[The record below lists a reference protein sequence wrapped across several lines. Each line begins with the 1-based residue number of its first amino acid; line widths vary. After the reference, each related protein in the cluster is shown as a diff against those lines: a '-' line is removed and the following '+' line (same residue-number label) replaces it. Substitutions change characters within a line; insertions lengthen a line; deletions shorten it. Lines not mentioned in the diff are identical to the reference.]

1 MKKKIV
7 AMMLAS
13 MMAFNLIGCGET
25 QKESN
30 APEEKQESI
39 ESEEGSDE
47 KESAESTP
55 VPTVEAADNSDDE
68 IVVTDPLICP
78 TFTAEKNTSA
88 MVDQIAF
95 TAKDYAPNL
104 SDDQANQIISA
115 IREAGHKF
123 YNGPEEMEKYMWYGY
138 LLDYKYDDL
147 NPRSALG
154 TDLVQAIK
162 YCYRNVELATDESTQ
177 INLEQVDKDLNEIQ

>member
-39 ESEEGSDE
+39 ESKEGSDE

-55 VPTVEAADNSDDE
+55 VPTVEADLSSKVCKFFYFFIGGQILTAD
-68 IVVTDPLICP
+68 LML
-78 TFTAEKNTSA
+78 F
-88 MVDQIAF
+88 
-95 TAKDYAPNL
+95 
-104 SDDQANQIISA
+104 
-115 IREAGHKF
+115 H
-123 YNGPEEMEKYMWYGY
+123 
-138 LLDYKYDDL
+138 
-147 NPRSALG
+147 
-154 TDLVQAIK
+154 
-162 YCYRNVELATDESTQ
+162 
-177 INLEQVDKDLNEIQ
+177 

>member
-55 VPTVEAADNSDDE
+55 VPTVEAADNSEDLSSK
-68 IVVTDPLICP
+68 VCKFFYFL
-78 TFTAEKNTSA
+78 SA
-88 MVDQIAF
+88 V
-95 TAKDYAPNL
+95 
-104 SDDQANQIISA
+104 
-115 IREAGHKF
+115 
-123 YNGPEEMEKYMWYGY
+123 
-138 LLDYKYDDL
+138 
-147 NPRSALG
+147 RS
-154 TDLVQAIK
+154 
-162 YCYRNVELATDESTQ
+162 
-177 INLEQVDKDLNEIQ
+177 